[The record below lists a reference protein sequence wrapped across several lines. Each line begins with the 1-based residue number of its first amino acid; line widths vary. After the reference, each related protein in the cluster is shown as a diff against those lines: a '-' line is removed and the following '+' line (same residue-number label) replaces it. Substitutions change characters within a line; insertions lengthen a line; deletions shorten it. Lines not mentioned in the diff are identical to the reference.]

1 MIVYRIAKNQYAD
14 DLSGEGAK
22 LFGGRWNEKGRAV
35 LYTSLSSSLCVLE
48 LLVHTDS
55 KFLKMDY
62 EIISIELNDD
72 LTILNYEVHD
82 LPSNWHDYPAPISVT
97 KIGAKWLN
105 EAKYPLL
112 KVPSVVNSLEYNVLI
127 NPELV
132 EGNQIK
138 IIDKAPYTF
147 DQRFYVSRW

>member
-1 MIVYRIAKNQYAD
+1 MIVYRIAKKQFAL

-22 LFGGRWNEKGRAV
+22 RYGGRWNQKGHAV

-62 EIISIELNDD
+62 EIVSIELSDN
-72 LTILNYEVHD
+72 LAILD
-82 LPSNWHDYPAPISVT
+82 CDISKLPSQWRDFPAPHSVT
-97 KIGAKWLN
+97 EIGNKWLN
-105 EAKYPLL
+105 EAKFPLM
-112 KVPSVVNSLEYNVLI
+112 KVPSVVNPLESNILI
-127 NPELV
+127 NPALV
-132 EGNQIK
+132 SENQIS
-138 IIDKAPYTF
+138 IVDRSPYTF